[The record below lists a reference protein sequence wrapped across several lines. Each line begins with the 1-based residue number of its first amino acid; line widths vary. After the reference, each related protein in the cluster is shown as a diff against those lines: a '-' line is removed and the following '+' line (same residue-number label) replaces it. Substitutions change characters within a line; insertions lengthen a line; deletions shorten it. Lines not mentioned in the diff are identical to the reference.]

1 MPLTF
6 PYQGSILPA
15 LTAGKHKTCSYCKH
29 HEFFCPFKLSRGRL
43 HTIKKR
49 EREWKTFILHKA
61 ITTAV
66 SKNTIYYM
74 ERVKRKECAKQFRG

>member
-1 MPLTF
+1 M
-6 PYQGSILPA
+6 
-15 LTAGKHKTCSYCKH
+15 
-29 HEFFCPFKLSRGRL
+29 